1 MLSERN
7 HLWWH
12 TRHVWG
18 WGKCDKNMTTK
29 GNHKW
34 QHHDLRSIKWLYTS
48 GLDCTWPVSC
58 GLAVELSTVGLN
70 QHLECYS
77 WWWGW
82 AFRSPFQPKWWF
94 FKLWFFK
101 LWAVPLIPVPCQ
113 LGSKLHG
120 ETAEST
126 SLGLCNS
133 PGPHCWL
140 FQVQMFWLTR
150 GRKTRQ
156 PWGCVCP
163 QLVGQWQGGWKW
175 EAGAP
180 PFMFLW
186 DWVMVGEVWFPFAFQ
201 ISSCSHLLWSSPLS
215 TFTFPGFLSTSH
227 FFFSSIL
234 SPAFCSFSSPQTSTS
249 V

>member
-1 MLSERN
+1 MTLHFRLRL
-7 HLWWH
+7 HVACQLWF
-12 TRHVWG
+12 G
-18 WGKCDKNMTTK
+18 CA
-29 GNHKW
+29 
-34 QHHDLRSIKWLYTS
+34 II
-48 GLDCTWPVSC
+48 
-58 GLAVELSTVGLN
+58 TVGLN

-163 QLVGQWQGGWKW
+163 QLVGQWQGGWSTSLHVSVGLGHGGW
-175 EAGAP
+175 GLVSFCLPDLLLLP
-180 PFMFLW
+180 PALVKPSQYFHLS
-186 DWVMVGEVWFPFAFQ
+186 WFFE
-201 ISSCSHLLWSSPLS
+201 H
-215 TFTFPGFLSTSH
+215 FTFLLFFH
-227 FFFSSIL
+227 FISCLLLLF
-234 SPAFCSFSSPQTSTS
+234 
-249 V
+249 